1 MAPTPAPVTPLTPPA
16 RFARLRNRVG
26 RVTAITALFA
36 LGLLAA
42 GSLPAQAAPS
52 ASAATGFIRVA
63 HLSPDTKS
71 VDVSLTALS
80 GGSSILELKN
90 VDYGTVS
97 GYSPLSAGTYVVS
110 MVPAGSKLNTQPVIS
125 ASIDVV
131 AGKTITVAVF
141 GKNATLQAKV
151 FQDDLTGPT
160 AGDARIRLIPASTI
174 TNTVS
179 VSTTTGLVIARNAET
194 GTATSYASV
203 PAGPW
208 NLQLTAATISVQSP
222 VQLANGSVNT
232 LFVLDN
238 ASGTLTVKAVLD
250 SAGVGAVPTGGV
262 QTGGGARAE
271 LPLLG
276 LPLISP
282 TDGGD
287 PR

>member
-1 MAPTPAPVTPLTPPA
+1 MTSAPAPTSVSSSLESAPSGISSRPRRRGRLA
-16 RFARLRNRVG
+16 RI
-26 RVTAITALFA
+26 TAVTALFA
-36 LGLLAA
+36 LGLFGA
-42 GSLPAQAAPS
+42 GSLSAQAATS
-52 ASAATGFIRVA
+52 ETGSSGFVRVA

-80 GGSSILELKN
+80 GGTSLLQLKN

-97 GYSPLSAGTYVVS
+97 GYSPLAAGTYVVS
-110 MVPAGSKLNTQPVIS
+110 MVPAGSAPNTKPIIS
-125 ASIDVV
+125 ASIDIVT
-131 AGKTITVAVF
+131 AKTITVAVF
-141 GKNATLQAKV
+141 GKNAALQAKV

-160 AGDARIRLIPASTI
+160 AGDARIRLIPASTV

-179 VSTTTGLVIARNAET
+179 VSTTTGLVIASNAET

-208 NLQLTAATISVQSP
+208 SLQLTAPAISVTSP

-238 ASGTLTVKAVLD
+238 ASGSLTVKAVLD
-250 SAGVGAVPTGGV
+250 SAGVGAAPVGGV

-276 LPLISP
+276 LQPV
-282 TDGGD
+282 G
-287 PR
+287 